1 MTETDDAL
9 AGITAYRD
17 ICEEIDLLMLRAED
31 QERSL
36 SYASKK
42 IHNRLPKAGGAPVI
56 VPLDKA
62 LAEYDEVMANLGL
75 TLEQVRVKEEIRKQM
90 ELKIG
95 NIKGIEKKVA
105 YLRDA
110 LGLPLA
116 VIAKRLNYS
125 EIYIKKISSRIPR
138 RNKRIRQR

>member
-17 ICEEIDLLMLRAED
+17 ICDEIDLLMLRAED

-36 SYASKK
+36 SYASQK
-42 IHNRLPKAGGAPVI
+42 IHSRLPKAGGAPVI

-62 LAEYDEVMANLGL
+62 LIEYDEALKNLKA
-75 TLEQVRVKEEIRKQM
+75 TLERIQAKEEIRKQM

-95 NIKGIEKKVA
+95 DIKGIEKAVA

>member
-17 ICEEIDLLMLRAED
+17 LCNEIALLMLRADD

-36 SYASKK
+36 TYASMK

-62 LAEYDEVMANLGL
+62 LAEYNEAITNLGV
-75 TLEQVRVKEEIRKQM
+75 TLERIREKEEIRKQM
-90 ELKIG
+90 ETTIG
-95 NIKGIEKKVA
+95 QIEGLEKAVA
-105 YLRDA
+105 YHRDA
-110 LGLPLA
+110 LGLPLG
-116 VIAKRLNYS
+116 VIAQRLNYS
-125 EIYIKKISSRIPR
+125 EVYIKKISSRIPR